1 MPTIADNHRG
11 KHYSASKKAQ
21 SGAALLVLM
30 LILIIGS
37 SYFLATKLNVNLLL
51 SRQSEQ
57 TGLALSAA
65 KDALIG
71 YAVSYPDKVNSN
83 FGPGYLPCPDRNN
96 NGSTNP
102 GSCSIDG
109 NTSIGRFPYKT
120 LEAKDLRDDHGER
133 LWYVVSDNFRNN
145 PKMIP
150 LNSETASNSSGDMT
164 VNGYTN
170 IAAIIFAAEAP
181 ENNQNRTLANVND
194 FTHYIEATF
203 TDSDIPIDGILDR
216 IDTADTDRYILLT
229 RDELMRAVEK
239 RVIGEASQFLT
250 TYLNTYGAYP
260 WLTPFA
266 DPKSSKTPL
275 SGEHDGGNDAAN
287 LSDSSRDF
295 DEWDVSNGDIVRNI
309 TDGSI
314 GTVTAVAATTL
325 TIAGGLS
332 LGTEN
337 LFDDGDEYYIY
348 PDELSNQLMGTAT
361 NANDNASLEDTNN
374 DFNELDVTP
383 GDIVDNITDG
393 SSGVVDTVSIN
404 DLTFQSLTGGTD
416 NDFDNGDSYIIRN
429 HQVRF

>member
-1 MPTIADNHRG
+1 M
-11 KHYSASKKAQ
+11 
-21 SGAALLVLM
+21 
-30 LILIIGS
+30 
-37 SYFLATKLNVNLLL
+37 
-51 SRQSEQ
+51 
-57 TGLALSAA
+57 
-65 KDALIG
+65 
-71 YAVSYPDKVNSN
+71 
-83 FGPGYLPCPDRNN
+83 
-96 NGSTNP
+96 
-102 GSCSIDG
+102 
-109 NTSIGRFPYKT
+109 
-120 LEAKDLRDDHGER
+120 
-133 LWYVVSDNFRNN
+133 VSDNFRNN
-145 PKMIP
+145 PKLIP
-150 LNSETASNSSGDMT
+150 LNSETAGNASGDMT
-164 VNGYTN
+164 VNGYAD
-170 IAAIIFAAEAP
+170 IAAVIFAAEAP
-181 ENNQNRTLANVND
+181 ENNQNRTLANVNN

-203 TDSDIPIDGILDR
+203 TDSDIPTDGILDR

-239 RVIGEASQFLT
+239 RVLGEASQFLT
-250 TYLNTYGAYP
+250 TYVNTHGAYP

-266 DPKSSKTPL
+266 DPKASMPPL
-275 SGEHDGGNDAAN
+275 SGVHDGGDGAAT

-295 DEWDVSNGDIVRNI
+295 NVWGVAIGDMIRNI

-374 DFNELDVTP
+374 DFNELDVTS
-383 GDIVDNITDG
+383 GDIVDNITEG

-429 HQVRF
+429 HQGQHTAGSNSTVLTDANNDFVVMGVQAGDLVVNVTDGSIGRVSATVAVTANTVTVDELKFGIDNSFEANDYYSLPRFNTDNNT